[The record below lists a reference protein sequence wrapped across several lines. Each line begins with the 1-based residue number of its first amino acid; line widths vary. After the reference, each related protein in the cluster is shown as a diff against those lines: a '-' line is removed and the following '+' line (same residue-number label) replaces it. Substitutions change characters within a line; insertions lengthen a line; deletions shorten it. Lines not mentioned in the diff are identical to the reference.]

1 MRQVKVEIITVNNLQ
16 ITGDLTLA
24 LPADGYRSKLSDAI
38 NNSRHFIVLTDV
50 AVQKGRRL
58 ITQMPFLCINKP
70 AIALLYEADAG
81 NSSQQES
88 EQLASL

>member
-1 MRQVKVEIITVNNLQ
+1 LQ

-50 AVQKGRRL
+50 AVQRGRRL
-58 ITQMPFLCINKP
+58 ITKMPFLCINKP
-70 AIALLYEADAG
+70 AIALLYEADNAD
-81 NSSQQES
+81 SSKHQG
-88 EQLASL
+88 EQIASL